1 MDTITIQCDPDL
13 EDLIPGYM
21 NNRRKDITVI
31 RECLKDDNF
40 AQIHTLG
47 HSMKGSGGGYGFD
60 EITDLGSRLELA
72 ALASNKDEID
82 QVVETLEDYVNR
94 VEVVYS

>member
-1 MDTITIQCDPDL
+1 MQCDPDL

-21 NNRRKDITVI
+21 DNRRKDIVLI
-31 RECLKDDNF
+31 RECLQTKNF
-40 AQIHTLG
+40 DQIHTLG

-60 EITDLGSRLELA
+60 AITELGSRIEVA
-72 ALASNKDEID
+72 ALASSKDEIV
-82 QVVETLEDYVNR
+82 QAVQILEDYVNR